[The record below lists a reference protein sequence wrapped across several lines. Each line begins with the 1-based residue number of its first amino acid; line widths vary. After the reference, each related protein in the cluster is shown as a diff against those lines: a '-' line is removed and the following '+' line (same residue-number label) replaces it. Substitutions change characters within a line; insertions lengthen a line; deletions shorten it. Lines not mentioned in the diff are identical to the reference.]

1 MNNQF
6 LKTTDLGLNPAN
18 YLINKKTGLPVNHSD
33 FVSAQNAA
41 HYIVLLSK
49 AIKDKNFTCDKVDNL
64 EEIKASVLAS
74 INSKNVKEYVKTPS
88 KPSSK
93 TIDELVK
100 YATDFV
106 DYQDSVE
113 ESEKINKIMAQF
125 DSIEAVESVGDYF
138 SEGLVKLNAI
148 YTIKEILAAVKI
160 NADKLK

>member
-1 MNNQF
+1 MNF
-6 LKTTDLGLNPAN
+6 ILAKDLLLNPAG
-18 YLINKKTGLPVNHSD
+18 YLIDKNTKKPVTHAD
-33 FVSAQNAA
+33 FVQQQKSAE
-41 HYIVLLSK
+41 YIVKLAD

-113 ESEKINKIMAQF
+113 ESESINKIMAQF

-148 YTIKEILAAVKI
+148 YTTKEILAAVKI